1 MGNSNLILTEDLS
14 LQLLGDAELK
24 IIINELDHLFPDLCP
39 EHTLSNE
46 EKCYRFGQVSV
57 VRYLKSKL
65 RH

>member
-1 MGNSNLILTEDLS
+1 MDSTKLVLTEDLS
-14 LQLLGDAELK
+14 LQLLGDTEFK
-24 IIINELDHLFPDLCP
+24 IIISELDQLFPDVCQ